1 LKVVALAG
9 GVGGAKLV
17 DGLAK
22 TLPSESLTV
31 IVNTGDDFD
40 HLGLRI
46 CPDID
51 TVCYTLAGIANPA
64 TGWGQIDESWMV
76 METLEQLGA
85 PSWFRLGDRDLATH
99 LERSRLLNSGKS
111 LSEVTSHF
119 CEIWNIDPLVIPMS
133 DDHVPTMVDID
144 QGELTFQDYFVR
156 LSCEPQVTG
165 FRFAGVESANPA
177 PGVLESLSGADIV
190 IICPSNPWVSI
201 DPILAVPGVRE
212 TIVTNAVR
220 KQVIAVSPIIA
231 DRAVKGPAAK
241 MYQELGYE
249 PSAVSTAR
257 HYGDQTHGGLLTGY
271 VYDNLD
277 AGYASDFKELELRTM
292 LTNTLM
298 KTIDDRI
305 RLAKEVTEFAI
316 KHIEEIQEL

>member
-133 DDHVPTMVDID
+133 DDHVPTMVNID

-177 PGVLESLSGADIV
+177 PRVLESLSGADIV

-201 DPILAVPGVRE
+201 DPILAVPGVR
-212 TIVTNAVR
+212 
-220 KQVIAVSPIIA
+220 
-231 DRAVKGPAAK
+231 
-241 MYQELGYE
+241 GYE